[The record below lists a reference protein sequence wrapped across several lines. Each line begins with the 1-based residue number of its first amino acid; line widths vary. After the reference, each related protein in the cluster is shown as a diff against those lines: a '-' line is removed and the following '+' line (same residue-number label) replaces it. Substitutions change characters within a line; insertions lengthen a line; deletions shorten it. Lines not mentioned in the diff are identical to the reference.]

1 MAILNSFAG
10 SGGGVRIPLESPTEF
25 TVLRGNAENTLS
37 WVDPVDKV
45 ANPGGEPVATWAYD
59 ILVRRSDRYPTSPSD
74 GYPVFR
80 NTVKNQGGAGVSYT
94 DTGLTNGVPY
104 YYALYSYTT
113 IGVVSEGVTGTATPV
128 GGIVNAG
135 TLTALSGADT
145 NLAGTAAGS
154 HMVFAGG
161 SRNTATAYD
170 ASFTRVTISPMDIVD
185 SAARKFAAASTTN
198 RAIFSSAIRG
208 QASYSS
214 DAYESLRAL
223 AVYDSSLT
231 LTEYAATKE
240 HGGFSVTLGIDQT
253 EQVGCSVGER
263 ALFAYGEHSYDMG
276 NTYSY
281 GNQTIIVAIN
291 DSLTQSELS
300 IYNYDRYAQ
309 GCRSCGMTSLGNY
322 CLIAPGTYKE
332 RQAMGNYL
340 DQNTNHIAI
349 ITSSLTYVT
358 RDTHSVETATNAA
371 VFASSPTHAIL
382 AGPSTYATVFDT
394 SLTKTTPNNLP
405 HTITNGAG
413 AKIGEY
419 ALFANINGAFAYD
432 HALVVTTP
440 EGLSVPRNGP
450 CAVPFENRVLFA
462 GGSGSSGVVD
472 TVDVYTA

>member
-145 NLAGTAAGS
+145 NLAGAAAGS

-161 SRNTATAYD
+161 SKNTATAYD
-170 ASFTRVTISPMDIVD
+170 ASLTRVTISPMDIVK
-185 SAARKFAAASTTN
+185 SAAAASTTN
-198 RAIFSSAIRG
+198 RAIFSSAIWGRNDYYDDY
-208 QASYSS
+208 Q
-214 DAYESLRAL
+214 DVRAL

-231 LTEYAATKE
+231 LTEYAATIE
-240 HGGFSVTLGIDQT
+240 QGGMSMTLGMDQT
-253 EQVGCSVGER
+253 EQVGCSVGGR
-263 ALFAYGEHSYDMG
+263 ALFAYGQSYSNG
-276 NTYSY
+276 VNGY
-281 GNQTIIVAIN
+281 GNQAMIVAIN
-291 DSLTQSELS
+291 DSLTQSELF
-300 IYNYDRYAQ
+300 IYSYDRYIQ

-332 RQAMGNYL
+332 QSAMGAYM
-340 DQNTNHIAI
+340 DKNTNQIAI
-349 ITSSLTYVT
+349 ITSSLTYVK
-358 RDTHSVETATNAA
+358 RDAHSIETGTNAA

-382 AGPSTYATVFDT
+382 AGPSTRTTVFDT

-419 ALFANINGAFAYD
+419 ALFANSNGAFAYD

-440 EGLSVPRNGP
+440 EGLSVPRSNS